1 MYYFAYAS
9 NLNKKQM
16 KERIPNSKPLFTATL
31 PNYQLIFTG
40 WSRMLQGGSASIK
53 LSRGNKV
60 IGAIYEVSEQDIRQL
75 DRYEGL
81 PNNYM
86 RIDITVYDEA
96 GNQTKA
102 FTYIK
107 KGKLEETKPS
117 QRYLQIIQKGYKD
130 WRLI

>member
-1 MYYFAYAS
+1 
-9 NLNKKQM
+9 M
-16 KERIPNSKPLFTATL
+16 KERIPNSKPLFTAIL

-40 WSRMLQGGSASIK
+40 WSRTLQGGSASIK

-86 RIDITVYDEA
+86 RVDITVYDES
-96 GNQTKA
+96 GNKIKA

-117 QRYLQIIQKGYKD
+117 LRYLQTIQEGYKD

>member
-1 MYYFAYAS
+1 
-9 NLNKKQM
+9 M

-40 WSRMLQGGSASIK
+40 WSRTLQGGSASIK

-60 IGAIYEVSEQDIRQL
+60 IGAIYEISEQDIRQL

-96 GNQTKA
+96 GNQIKA